1 MRRKL
6 LLSLSLL
13 TSLVPIAGRAA
24 LPSYEVDIDGIE
36 IGAFCALVF
45 HDIERVPYVLAPEAY
60 ADHRAISLHLRGARA
75 DFHAGV
81 AAYLDD
87 LGYSLTVRG
96 GTVVV
101 GPKKPAEEKPEEH
114 ETLVYYP
121 RYRDASYLIEQAR
134 GAGAGVTFASD
145 RSIHGSLSTG
155 VAVPSLGNAAT
166 GQPGQQPAAQLSTV
180 PPTSAAGLADQQ
192 ADVVVATGR
201 PAELVKVRD
210 LLGQLDRAGGEVVVR
225 ATVFEVQVT
234 DQDTG
239 AVQLAAK
246 LLGSRFSVSYGPT
259 PDSSVV
265 NQVSVS
271 AGGLQAVVGAL
282 ATDAHFKSLSSS
294 SARVQSGKSA
304 TFTAGESDPVL
315 GSVSYQGATGQPV
328 QSVEYM
334 NAGVI
339 LQVKPRAYEDLIAL
353 DLHQEVSSFTNTTTG
368 VNNSPTIIKRALDS
382 SLSLASGEVIVL
394 GGLVADQRSDN
405 RAGLWFLPR
414 FLDSTSNG
422 GSRREIVLVLQ
433 VERLRGPVGPKGG

>member
-6 LLSLSLL
+6 LLSLSVL
-13 TSLVPIAGRAA
+13 TSLLPDLGRAA
-24 LPSYEVDIDGIE
+24 APAYEVDVDGID

-45 HDIERVPYVLAPEAY
+45 HDIERVPFALAPEAY
-60 ADHRAISLHLRGARA
+60 ADHRAISLHLRGSRS

-87 LGYSLTVRG
+87 LGYSVAVRG
-96 GTVVV
+96 GTMVV
-101 GPKKPAEEKPEEH
+101 GPKKAAEEKPEEH
-114 ETLVYYP
+114 ETFVYYP
-121 RYRDASYLIEQAR
+121 RFRDAAYLVEQMR
-134 GAGAGVTFASD
+134 GAVPGVSFGSD
-145 RSIHGSLSTG
+145 RAIRGSLSAG
-155 VAVPSLGNAAT
+155 SAPSISNVMGSQT
-166 GQPGQQPAAQLSTV
+166 SQQPAAQTATV

-192 ADVVVATGR
+192 ADVLVATGK
-201 PAELVKVRD
+201 PAELVRARD
-210 LLGQLDRAGGEVVVR
+210 LLTQLDRVGGEVVVR
-225 ATVFEVQVT
+225 ATVFEVQVS

-246 LLGSRFSVSYGPT
+246 LLGLRFTVSYGPT

-282 ATDAHFKSLSSS
+282 ATDTHFKSLSSS

-315 GSVSYQGATGQPV
+315 GSVSYAGASGQPV
-328 QSVEYM
+328 QSVQYM

-339 LQVKPRAYEDLIAL
+339 LQVKPKTYEELITL

-382 SLSLASGEVIVL
+382 SLSLSSGEVIVL
-394 GGLVADQRSDN
+394 GGLVADQRSDS

-414 FLDSTSNG
+414 FLDSTSNN

-433 VERLRGPVGPKGG
+433 VERVRSRA